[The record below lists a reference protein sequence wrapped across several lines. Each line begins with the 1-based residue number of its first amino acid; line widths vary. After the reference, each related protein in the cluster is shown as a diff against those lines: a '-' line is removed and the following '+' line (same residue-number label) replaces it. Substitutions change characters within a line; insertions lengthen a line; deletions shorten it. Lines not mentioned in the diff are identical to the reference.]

1 MKIELEPFSLRHM
14 VPQLRELNDNVYSIK
29 RWTNTYFWLD
39 PPLKNK
45 YTRFKFVFK
54 ALVSE
59 KLTNVFKD
67 LTYDKNFIIRYN
79 GKFVGMVSLIEV
91 CQNIPATE
99 LGQFEIWAPR
109 TKLALLLNFQDYTI
123 DTDRKIASVA
133 VDKAEEYARS
143 KSVGYLRVKTSPK
156 NTIAN
161 QFFGDK
167 SYVVHPVRDLDG
179 VLCEY
184 DWVKKLNKTVE
195 KKHRGR

>member
-1 MKIELEPFSLRHM
+1 MNIELEPFSLRHM
-14 VPQLRELNDNVYSIK
+14 VPQLRELNDSVYSIR

-91 CQNIPATE
+91 CQNIPVTE

-156 NTIAN
+156 NAIAN
-161 QFFGDK
+161 RFFGDK

-179 VLCEY
+179 ILCEY
-184 DWVKKLNKTVE
+184 DWVKNLNKTVE
-195 KKHRGR
+195 KKRRGR